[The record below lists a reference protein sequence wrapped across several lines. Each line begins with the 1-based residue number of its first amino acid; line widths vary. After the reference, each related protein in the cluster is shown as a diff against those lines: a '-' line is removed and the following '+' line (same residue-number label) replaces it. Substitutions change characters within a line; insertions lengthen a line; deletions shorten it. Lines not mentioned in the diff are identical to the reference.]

1 MAKVAKNNTASCS
14 APAQLTMDLA
24 APGMT
29 LVHRAGLGGLACSL
43 KAIQNRAVAGQVK
56 PDELPGGPW
65 SEGNPPWSVE
75 DQTITLNFGQP
86 EGAAEYLKRLFQ
98 LSFRLD
104 DDLIDLPGQYFQRPN
119 PEVRAELQ
127 AGLLLTFLQHGKTRK
142 LAKPPPMTYSYD
154 PDGSG
159 GAPATVE
166 YRVCSW
172 YKHQDGWQDV
182 IDTGSGCLLADPVE
196 VIGPL
201 HPGAAVRHNAF
212 PGQTKL
218 EETPERLIP
227 LYFALVGCLTLPV
240 NRGVGVLLVPEVSNL
255 RVFSRMRPLM
265 TPTASIQCRIASAG
279 DAALQAQVRLRSKR
293 EVNLRDLPG
302 CYAMT
307 FRPTAWASQ
316 QKSRVATLHVPPG
329 DEQKLIFFEEALLHL
344 APRPITITENETQG
358 RGKTKTVI
366 PHTRRFWADSVIR
379 PLVADNLAQD
389 RCWYTDF
396 ARLMTAVD
404 VNGHPLRKRVQFE
417 RKGLHAMIQTL
428 SRDDEITIVRA
439 VHAAIRF
446 CLKKIRVETDGP
458 GKGPASHATI
468 NRWNRFNERL
478 RLDLTGAK
486 TLAQCRGALCTL
498 FGKAGRNRPLQQDGW
513 IKLLP
518 LFREEK
524 WREARD
530 LGLIALAS
538 YSTTKVGQP
547 PPTDGSVAGK

>member
-1 MAKVAKNNTASCS
+1 MAKIAKNNAVSCV
-14 APAQLTMDLA
+14 APAQLRLDLG

-29 LVHRAGLGGLACSL
+29 LLHRAGLGGLACSL
-43 KAIQNRAVAGQVK
+43 QAIQRLNAKQVK
-56 PDELPGGPW
+56 QDELPGGPW
-65 SEGNPPWSVE
+65 TENHPPWSVE
-75 DQTITLNFGQP
+75 EQSITLNFGQP
-86 EGAAEYLKRLFQ
+86 EGAAEYLKRLFR
-98 LSFRLD
+98 LSFRLC
-104 DDLIDLPGQYFQRPN
+104 DDLIDLPGQYIQRPT

-142 LAKPPPMTYSYD
+142 LAKPPPSTYSYD

-166 YRVCSW
+166 YRSCSW

-182 IDTGSGCLLADPVE
+182 VEVGSGCLLADPVE

-212 PGQTKL
+212 SGQTKL

-255 RVFSRMRPLM
+255 RVFSRSRPLM

-279 DAALQAQVRLRSKR
+279 DAALQAQVRLRSKW
-293 EVNLRDLPG
+293 EINLGRLLG

-329 DEQKLIFFEEALLHL
+329 DEQKLIFFEEALQHL
-344 APRPITITENETQG
+344 APRPVTITETETQG

-366 PHTRRFWADSVIR
+366 QHIRRFWADSVIR
-379 PLVADNLAQD
+379 PLVADNLAQGKH
-389 RCWYTDF
+389 WYDGF
-396 ARLMTAVD
+396 AHLMTAVD
-404 VNGHPLRKRVQFE
+404 VNGHPLREKVQFE

-428 SRDDEITIVRA
+428 SQDDEITIVRA

-446 CLKKIRVETDGP
+446 CLYKIKKETAGA
-458 GKGPASHATI
+458 GKAPVPATI
-468 NRWNRFNERL
+468 TRWNRFNERL

-498 FGKAGRNRPLQQDGW
+498 FGKAGRNQPLQQDGW

-518 LFREEK
+518 LFREDR

-538 YSTTKVGQP
+538 YSKTKVEQQ